1 MGYSSLRACID
12 DLEEN
17 KLLIRI
23 KEEMDPNLEMASRH
37 LQEFK
42 NSGKALL
49 FENIKG
55 SKYSAVSNLFGTL
68 ERSNFIFRNSIHK
81 VKKIIDLKLNPIH
94 GFKNPMSALS
104 LFGKFHLWLRR
115 EFFAL
120 KSNYRYEGEKFRRR
134 IIRASYI
141 N

>member
-55 SKYSAVSNLFGTL
+55 SKYSASQCHSDPTNDPPGDF
-68 ERSNFIFRNSIHK
+68 
-81 VKKIIDLKLNPIH
+81 
-94 GFKNPMSALS
+94 
-104 LFGKFHLWLRR
+104 
-115 EFFAL
+115 
-120 KSNYRYEGEKFRRR
+120 
-134 IIRASYI
+134 
-141 N
+141 

>member
-55 SKYSAVSNLFGTL
+55 SKYSSVSNLFGTL
-68 ERSNFIFRNSIHK
+68 ERSNFIFRNSIQKTYATNYMPAPRNPTAKRLRHK
-81 VKKIIDLKLNPIH
+81 QL
-94 GFKNPMSALS
+94 AL
-104 LFGKFHLWLRR
+104 GLRIQIAR
-115 EFFAL
+115 CLGTAMNG
-120 KSNYRYEGEKFRRR
+120 SV
-134 IIRASYI
+134 
-141 N
+141 